1 MATIPTEGFLGLAE
15 AFTILAKYNDES
27 YVTDAEHDILYA
39 QVDADK
45 VTDED
50 MKKLDE
56 LGWHVDSEY
65 GCMAMFT

>member
-1 MATIPTEGFLGLAE
+1 MSTEPTRGFLGLAE
-15 AFTILAKYNDES
+15 AFTILAKYNGGA
-27 YVTDAEHDILYA
+27 YVINAEFDIIYA

-50 MKKLDE
+50 KNNLNE
-56 LGWHVDSEY
+56 LGWHVDD